1 MRESNFYFPAHNKA
15 SVSITSAL
23 YDRRA
28 IDATSPLPLLSTLTH
43 LSYLTST
50 SPRIR
55 EILCSDGGLERLI
68 SILRSTGRRMREER
82 RALQL
87 QYSPTQ
93 PLELTHHISTTQ
105 SHPSHTAL
113 ASSSSSLQ
121 QNHST
126 HSQNSIRVSPFR
138 PFLAPTIN
146 THSTSNPSL
155 SGQHLTLQP
164 PIVTNHLTNIPTPF
178 PPQPLAPQ
186 PPALST
192 QPLASHQIATL
203 GLTKE
208 QKQLLWTW
216 SLSFQCVVNIGVRG
230 TESIRTRVVEAGV
243 VPVIISVLGG
253 YLHEMERVRQQS
265 ENQERARK
273 KAALEAASTGHSR
286 HLVSA
291 SHRAY
296 SLNADLPRPPRP
308 VLSSR
313 TLAQPLPNPTTSP
326 LPISDFTPTLPI
338 NHHPRSTLPLP
349 SSPSSPHPHHSHH
362 QFSASQPQSS
372 SHSQSSR
379 SEPEQSNHTQV
390 DLTALNSGRSVR
402 INPILIN
409 SATTDPVLR
418 TGSVSP
424 SSVSS
429 SSSSLETSRLHLN
442 QQAILRNDGSTSSS
456 TLDPPV
462 NIIDID
468 PHENHADQRGAR
480 PSPEPPHS
488 TRVADDIDNQSAADE
503 SEADVVME
511 LVGGDQDE
519 AGPSSGRQ
527 RSRRGTIKASQANAH
542 KVVHITHLAPS
553 RPTLTELDNEN
564 LPLNVQSQP
573 SPMEGLESDVNE
585 NENNAELGNSA
596 NSSAILY
603 CNHQTPRAS
612 SARLPQSGPVRS
624 QTQPSQP
631 PRPFVLERVV
641 ASASVEDV
649 PMSASS
655 EATNP
660 ASSST
665 SESEYSPPLDPTL
678 VAPQNNT
685 TSDPEQLSRALSDT
699 EGMPPATTAFT
710 PRRQTAPPTVDPAP
724 VATNV
729 VDPVGINPPVARPA
743 PPSAGSASLS
753 SPVTLAFRDEDVLL
767 ALQLL
772 AYLSKYAHVR
782 AYFHEPASRSTL
794 ELTYGSMQDATRAL
808 ARFNGRFKSER
819 YERERGKELATGL
832 GVQGSSRRPASA
844 QGQHSLPD
852 ADPVSSS
859 SHDFSDRM
867 RGTSSPAH
875 YPHRS
880 YSSSMMRARMQVEE
894 ALEQARTGRATQD
907 LSSNQHH
914 HDGGNRA
921 PSSDPGAEGLRPA
934 LLLGGV
940 TLFSTSPMVSTVP
953 QMLRQPSFVHGQ
965 SGGPNVMPGVA
976 PPPHGSHYSSSYP
989 IHGGLHSNQAHHD
1002 LDPARMMYHHP
1013 ARAQLPNSN
1022 PSSSSAGSTTA
1033 INPLAS
1039 NVFSYVER
1047 FTHQRLPHDV
1057 HSPTIP
1063 GEIQYWAGVIMRN
1076 ACRKDDTRGGIRQ
1089 CANMQCGRWE
1099 SVPREFAKCRR
1110 CRKAKYCSKNCQSRA
1125 WQHGHRFWCS
1135 TRAEGEGSS
1144 SAAATNLGTGDG
1156 EGASVVSATET
1167 PEAVAED
1174 PGRRLDRASRA
1185 LVDAAI
1191 ERLRRTGDG
1200 PAGAGRRERGDISEV
1215 GSNIATPPDR
1225 EMRVENPLAV
1235 AAGALPEHD
1244 THMVHH
1250 HHHHPGVLMANR
1262 NPAAARG
1269 TPGVIVD
1276 PVDQLVDERDQIR
1289 LMVENP
1295 QDDQII
1301 NP

>member
-68 SILRSTGRRMREER
+68 SILRSTGRRMREQR
-82 RALQL
+82 RNLQ
-87 QYSPTQ
+87 QQQQPTELAQ
-93 PLELTHHISTTQ
+93 PITI
-105 SHPSHTAL
+105 PSKPKPTP
-113 ASSSSSLQ
+113 SSSSSAVAAAATSSSS
-121 QNHST
+121 NN
-126 HSQNSIRVSPFR
+126 HSQNQNLIRISPFR
-138 PFLAPTIN
+138 PFLNSPITQPT
-146 THSTSNPSL
+146 SQPTS
-155 SGQHLTLQP
+155 LTLQP
-164 PIVTNHLTNIPTPF
+164 PITNQQTPTPTPF
-178 PPQPLAPQ
+178 PTQPLAPQ
-186 PPALST
+186 PTLST

-286 HLVSA
+286 TLVS
-291 SHRAY
+291 SSQRSY

-313 TLAQPLPNPTTSP
+313 TLVQPIQNPSSQ
-326 LPISDFTPTLPI
+326 LPISDLPASI
-338 NHHPRSTLPLP
+338 ITTNNHNPRSTLPLP
-349 SSPSSPHPHHSHH
+349 PSS
-362 QFSASQPQSS
+362 SS
-372 SHSQSSR
+372 SSLS
-379 SEPEQSNHTQV
+379 
-390 DLTALNSGRSVR
+390 LNSTLTNPTNQSTATQTSSHPQPPRPESAQPSTNHLDINLLTSAR
-402 INPILIN
+402 PATRNPISI
-409 SATTDPVLR
+409 SSTTDPVLR
-418 TGSVSP
+418 TGSISP
-424 SSVSS
+424 SSVS

-456 TLDPPV
+456 TLDHPV
-462 NIIDID
+462 DLIDVD
-468 PHENHADQRGAR
+468 SHENQSDETVDRASPDQTHTAGV
-480 PSPEPPHS
+480 SVEM
-488 TRVADDIDNQSAADE
+488 DDQSAADE

-511 LVGGDQDE
+511 LVGDDE
-519 AGPSSGRQ
+519 AGPSNGRQ

-542 KVVHITHLAPS
+542 KVVHITPLAPP
-553 RPTLTELDNEN
+553 RPTLTELDHEN
-564 LPLNVQSQP
+564 LPLNTQSQS
-573 SPMEGLESDVNE
+573 SPMEGLETDANE
-585 NENNAELGNSA
+585 SENNPELGNS
-596 NSSAILY
+596 SAIIHAV
-603 CNHQTPRAS
+603 NHQTPRAS
-612 SARLPQSGPVRS
+612 SARLPHSGPGRS
-624 QTQPSQP
+624 QAQTQHPSSP
-631 PRPFVLERVV
+631 SSS
-641 ASASVEDV
+641 SAIGSAVDPVSEDV
-649 PMSASS
+649 PMTASS
-655 EATNP
+655 ETATLTSNS
-660 ASSST
+660 ASET
-665 SESEYSPPLDPTL
+665 DYSPPLDPAL
-678 VAPQNNT
+678 GAPQENT
-685 TSDPEQLSRALSDT
+685 AVDPGQLSRVLSET
-699 EGMPPATTAFT
+699 EGAAPTRAFT
-710 PRRQTAPPTVDPAP
+710 TRRQ
-724 VATNV
+724 
-729 VDPVGINPPVARPA
+729 PA
-743 PPSAGSASLS
+743 PPEAAPAPTANVADPVAPNAPAARAAPPSVGSTSLS

-782 AYFHEPASRSTL
+782 AYFHEPANRSTL

-808 ARFNGRFKSER
+808 AKFSGRFKSER
-819 YERERGKELATGL
+819 YERERGKEFSSGTGI
-832 GVQGSSRRPASA
+832 QGSSRRPASA
-844 QGQHSLPD
+844 QDQHSLPD

-859 SHDFSDRM
+859 TDL
-867 RGTSSPAH
+867 RGTSSQAH

-894 ALEQARTGRATQD
+894 ALEEARLGRGT
-907 LSSNQHH
+907 
-914 HDGGNRA
+914 HDPSLTNANRA
-921 PSSDPGAEGLRPA
+921 PSSDPGTDPLRPA

-940 TLFSTSPMVSTVP
+940 TLFSTSPMVNTVP
-953 QMLRQPSFVHGQ
+953 QMLRQPSFVLGQ
-965 SGGPNVMPGVA
+965 SGSNLMPGVA
-976 PPPHGSHYSSSYP
+976 PSHGSHHQYYAS
-989 IHGGLHSNQAHHD
+989 HSGSNAHD
-1002 LDPARMMYHHP
+1002 LDPARMMYNH
-1013 ARAQLPNSN
+1013 ARAQLSN
-1022 PSSSSAGSTTA
+1022 PVGSSTGSPSSSSSPST

-1076 ACRKDDTRGGIRQ
+1076 ACRKDETRGGIRQ

-1110 CRKAKYCSKNCQSRA
+1110 CRKAKYCSKSCQSRA

-1135 TRAEGEGSS
+1135 TRAEGESS
-1144 SAAATNLGTGDG
+1144 STAAPTNMGTGETEAGAASVGTAAEGG
-1156 EGASVVSATET
+1156 EGAV
-1167 PEAVAED
+1167 ED
-1174 PGRRLDRASRA
+1174 PSRRVDRASRA

-1200 PAGAGRRERGDISEV
+1200 PAGAGRRDRGDISEAA
-1215 GSNIATPPDR
+1215 SNIATPPDR
-1225 EMRVENPLAV
+1225 ELRVENTLNHVAV
-1235 AAGALPEHD
+1235 DNPNTLPH
-1244 THMVHH
+1244 HPHPHHHHPHHPHHH
-1250 HHHHPGVLMANR
+1250 HHHHPEIIIAANR
-1262 NPAAARG
+1262 NLQTQNNPDLVVVPA
-1269 TPGVIVD
+1269 
-1276 PVDQLVDERDQIR
+1276 DQLVDERDQIR
-1289 LMVENP
+1289 LMVQNP